1 MKGEIPIEILKRLEE
16 LERMGEEHRPQ
27 VLHRAWGFDLDRFFT
42 QVNRIRSALPE
53 EIKTATRVVQ
63 ERQRILESAE
73 AERERLL
80 EEAREQ
86 AALLVSN
93 DEVVRRATERAEEI
107 IQRATAESNEIRR
120 SAEEYATRALAN
132 LEEYV
137 TRVLSAVRSARER
150 LSAQPEE
157 APEET

>member
-1 MKGEIPIEILKRLEE
+1 MIAIEILKQLEE

-27 VLHRAWGFDLDRFFT
+27 LMHRAWGFDLDRFFT
-42 QVNRIRSALPE
+42 QLNRVRSALPE
-53 EIKTATRVVQ
+53 EIKTATRVAQ
-63 ERQRILESAE
+63 ERQQILETAE
-73 AERERLL
+73 AERDRLL

-93 DEVVRRATERAEEI
+93 DEVVRRATEQAEEI
-107 IQRATAESNEIRR
+107 IQRATSEGVEIRR

-137 TRVLSAVRSARER
+137 TRVLSAVRAGRER
-150 LSAQPEE
+150 LSTESGEANEE
-157 APEET
+157 R